1 MFFELEALG
10 DKLFEKEA
18 KIHQRCRD
26 DLRTKSAAARRTQ
39 KQMSEIKIHTNKDNI
54 IELDTTKL
62 PQNRRIKEA
71 VNKERL
77 FNYIDNEVIATGL
90 VISISNAT
98 ASYYGDEDDTINTSL
113 ERYRR
118 GFIKET
124 LKKHY
129 GDNIYIVPISGKEPE
144 VIFGAS
150 AITKTIKS
158 SNDEHVV
165 KLCALKLRD
174 AVLEY
179 EKKMTLSWP
188 PNHEQ
193 LIEEE
198 NKIPSLISIFFEALL
213 KNPKHSLTSSN
224 IIKSKS
230 MVSDAIHNITEG
242 RVLTAKHVSLG
253 QGIHSITGQ
262 KVLVQVVNK
271 LGHCITYDK
280 VMDAETTQAQI
291 AAEAITS
298 NDQRALPLKPVNDTA
313 KVRTAF
319 WADNLDKN
327 TDNRTGASS
336 VHMTTLMAFQEV
348 GLESIKN
355 SENVEKSKSK
365 TRQVQFEYPIENIN
379 VNKIEPPILPFMPS
393 NSDED
398 EANEDTF
405 QVRYFAWLL
414 LRLSSKGQRQI
425 HPSLSGFL
433 LRLRKQSQWVRPTKY
448 EETFLPP
455 IPMQVTDASTII
467 AYLKFLERQAEQM
480 NLQYCNITLDVGAAI
495 NAFLVKWQREEG
507 RGIQKHHHLPG

>member
-1 MFFELEALG
+1 M
-10 DKLFEKEA
+10 
-18 KIHQRCRD
+18 
-26 DLRTKSAAARRTQ
+26 
-39 KQMSEIKIHTNKDNI
+39 
-54 IELDTTKL
+54 
-62 PQNRRIKEA
+62 
-71 VNKERL
+71 
-77 FNYIDNEVIATGL
+77 
-90 VISISNAT
+90 
-98 ASYYGDEDDTINTSL
+98 
-113 ERYRR
+113 
-118 GFIKET
+118 
-124 LKKHY
+124 
-129 GDNIYIVPISGKEPE
+129 
-144 VIFGAS
+144 
-150 AITKTIKS
+150 
-158 SNDEHVV
+158 
-165 KLCALKLRD
+165 RD

-193 LIEEE
+193 LIEEV

-230 MVSDAIHNITEG
+230 MISDAIHNITKG

-271 LGHCITYDK
+271 LRYCITYDK

-327 TDNRTGASS
+327 TDSRTGASS

-365 TRQVQFEYPIENIN
+365 TRQVQF
-379 VNKIEPPILPFMPS
+379 
-393 NSDED
+393 
-398 EANEDTF
+398 
-405 QVRYFAWLL
+405 
-414 LRLSSKGQRQI
+414 
-425 HPSLSGFL
+425 
-433 LRLRKQSQWVRPTKY
+433 
-448 EETFLPP
+448 
-455 IPMQVTDASTII
+455 
-467 AYLKFLERQAEQM
+467 
-480 NLQYCNITLDVGAAI
+480 
-495 NAFLVKWQREEG
+495 
-507 RGIQKHHHLPG
+507 